1 MQLILKEIAG
11 LIAPC
16 NMVLANNSCIKFFLA
31 RVRSLQVLA
40 GRHVYDFHFVIKQRT
55 GAGSIPAG
63 EPSEFFSFLAFV
75 IKTYLPL
82 RIERS
87 PHPHNYI
94 TYI

>member
-1 MQLILKEIAG
+1 
-11 LIAPC
+11 
-16 NMVLANNSCIKFFLA
+16 
-31 RVRSLQVLA
+31 
-40 GRHVYDFHFVIKQRT
+40 VYDFHFVIKQRT

-87 PHPHNYI
+87 AVAAEMTKSGAWQDQTI
-94 TYI
+94 KSSV